1 MPYRYRFLAVLAVLG
16 LLALYGPAGAVLNGL
31 VAGLVDVKMVEAD
44 GTVRQAAFGPH
55 APYPAWLSLPPGA
68 AILSGGAFEPTPQH
82 GAGGAL
88 DLAVE
93 GDGAAMLAAWES
105 RLAAAGF
112 TVRRTANPA
121 DTLFDIEATL
131 EAEHPAAGRRLRLLL
146 RRAGLGSL
154 AQLSYWEPTP
164 PAP

>member
-1 MPYRYRFLAVLAVLG
+1 VRYRLLAVLAALG
-16 LLALYGPAGAVLNGL
+16 LLAPYGPAGALLNGL
-31 VAGLVDVKMVEAD
+31 VAGLVDVQMVEAD
-44 GTVRQAAFGPH
+44 GTVRHAVFGPQ
-55 APYPAWLSLPPGA
+55 APYPAWLLLPPDA
-68 AILSGGAFEPTPQH
+68 AILSGGVFEATPQH
-82 GAGGAL
+82 GAAGGL

-121 DTLFDIEATL
+121 DALFDIEATL
-131 EAEHPAAGRRLRLLL
+131 EAEHPTTDRRLRLLL
-146 RRAGLGSL
+146 RSTGLGRL
-154 AQLSYWEPTP
+154 AQLSYWEPAP